1 LQQAARRSAAF
12 ERRRDIALYPLSNIE
27 LGDDVR
33 RVRRVREYVEV
44 HFGES
49 IDLSQLA
56 GVAGLSVHHFA
67 RQFKQSAGVTPHLYL
82 TQKRVERAR
91 EMLVQTDLSLAEI
104 ANAVGFF
111 DQGHLARH
119 FRQMVGTTPREFRWS
134 QR

>member
-49 IDLSQLA
+49 IDLSLLA